1 MARQRGR
8 PKKRSYV
15 AAVTLGEAFQAFVDE
30 KRADG
35 VRQCTIDNYMVAFSY
50 FTQLIGH
57 DTPAAQ
63 FTIQDYRVF
72 LTALQTDERKNE
84 VSVRTYVRNLRVY
97 LHWIMKEGYCPAF
110 GIPLPRAQTSAKVLY
125 TDEELRRLLK
135 KPEKDCL
142 QTEYLGW
149 IVTNLVLSTGIRLRS
164 VQNLKVSDVG
174 RDTLAVN
181 VTKNRRA
188 LLLPLNPDCA
198 RILRT
203 YIKLF
208 GLESTDYL
216 FCRAD
221 GQAYASA
228 SLQTIFKRY
237 CGLRGVEKT
246 SIHLL
251 RHSFASA
258 FYLQTRDILALSRIL
273 GHSGTGVT
281 ENYLRSLGV
290 CQITER
296 LREWNPQKEYGT
308 APRQRRGKMKK
319 G

>member
-1 MARQRGR
+1 MARQRGH
-8 PKKRSYV
+8 PKQI
-15 AAVTLGEAFQAFVDE
+15 TLQEAFDAFIDE

-35 VRQCTIDNYMVAFSY
+35 VRQCTIDNYQIAFSY
-50 FTQLIGH
+50 FAQLIGS

-63 FTIQDYRVF
+63 LALKDYRVF
-72 LTALQTDERKNE
+72 LAALQADNRKNE
-84 VSVRTYVRNLRVY
+84 VSVRTYVRNLRVF
-97 LHWIMKEGYCPAF
+97 LHWSMQAGYCSDF
-110 GIPLPRAQTSAKVLY
+110 DIPLPRAQTSAKVLY

-135 KPEKDCL
+135 KPEKDCM
-142 QTEYLGW
+142 QSEYVGW
-149 IVTNLVLSTGIRLRS
+149 VITNAVLSTGIRLRS
-164 VQNLKVSDVG
+164 LQNLKVCDIG
-174 RDTLAVN
+174 QDTMAVN

-188 LLLPLNPDCA
+188 LLLPLNADCA
-198 RILRT
+198 RTLRT
-203 YIKLF
+203 YIRLF
-208 GLESTDYL
+208 GLESIDYL
-216 FCRAD
+216 FCRSD
-221 GQAYASA
+221 GEPYKSS

-237 CGLRGVEKT
+237 CTMRGVEKK
-246 SIHLL
+246 SLHLL

-273 GHSGTGVT
+273 GHSSVGIT

-319 G
+319 GR

>member
-1 MARQRGR
+1 MARQRGH
-8 PKKRSYV
+8 PKQI
-15 AAVTLGEAFQAFVDE
+15 TLQEAFDAFIDE

-35 VRQCTIDNYMVAFSY
+35 VRQCTIDNYRIAFDF
-50 FTQLIGH
+50 FTQLIGS

-97 LHWIMKEGYCPAF
+97 LHWIMNEGYCHAF
-110 GIPLPRAQTSAKVLY
+110 DIPLPRAQTSAKVLY

-149 IVTNLVLSTGIRLRS
+149 LMTNLVLSTGIRLRS
-164 VQNLKVSDVG
+164 LQNLKVSDVG

-188 LLLPLNPDCA
+188 LLLPLNADCA
-198 RILRT
+198 RTLRT
-203 YIKLF
+203 YIRLF

-216 FCRAD
+216 FCRSD
-221 GQAYASA
+221 GEQYKSS
-228 SLQTIFKRY
+228 SLQTIYKRY
-237 CGLRGVEKT
+237 CAMRGVKKK
-246 SIHLL
+246 SLHLL

-273 GHSGTGVT
+273 GHSGTGIT

-319 G
+319 GR